1 MIFVNFQEL
10 LSTENQNEDR
20 FPIVF
25 LKDVKF
31 SDLEAIIKFIYTGKT
46 QVSAANL
53 STCTQLAKTLG
64 VTGFTNYIQNTSPT
78 KKRKSSDF
86 NKENTAVQWSTSEPI
101 ALNGT
106 PTAETEPIYQ
116 NLKRRK
122 IHSLDN
128 VCDTFV
134 TPPKPF
140 QATPSPTKPVKASQ
154 RTASCPVDSPLRSAN
169 SRPGSSSTVA
179 ETSFPQA
186 TMLNNFSF
194 DSTFSSLNAANIL
207 QTLAMWMME
216 EQKTELSK
224 DHDTSAP
231 VPPAPPNSLKSNP
244 SSISRSPRKNT
255 DGNEADRPDSGF
267 DSNNESGTTTNAHLH
282 TAQVSETISEEAG
295 VRTASS
301 GDTSPDVIEISRQA
315 PIRQPV
321 FRKRRI
327 HQ

>member
-1 MIFVNFQEL
+1 M
-10 LSTENQNEDR
+10 
-20 FPIVF
+20 
-25 LKDVKF
+25 
-31 SDLEAIIKFIYTGKT
+31 EAIIKFIYIGKT

-64 VTGFTNYIQNTSPT
+64 VTGFTNYIQTASPT

-86 NKENTAVQWSTSEPI
+86 NKENTAVVQWSTSEPT

-106 PTAETEPIYQ
+106 PESEPIYQ

-140 QATPSPTKPVKASQ
+140 QATPSPTKPVKSSQ
-154 RTASCPVDSPLRSAN
+154 RTASCPVESPLRAAN
-169 SRPGSSSTVA
+169 SRPGSSTTVS
-179 ETSFPQA
+179 ETFPQA

-216 EQKTELSK
+216 EQKTELK
-224 DHDTSAP
+224 NHTGAP

-244 SSISRSPRKNT
+244 SSTSRSPRKNT
-255 DGNEADRPDSGF
+255 EVNEADRPDSGF
-267 DSNNESGTTTNAHLH
+267 DSNNESGTTANAHLH

>member
-1 MIFVNFQEL
+1 MQEL
-10 LSTENQNEDR
+10 LSSENQNEDR

-31 SDLEAIIKFIYTGKT
+31 SDLEALIKFIYTGKT

-64 VTGFTNYIQNTSPT
+64 VSGFTNHIQNPSP

-86 NKENTAVQWSTSEPI
+86 NKENTTAVQWSTSEPI

-106 PTAETEPIYQ
+106 PDAEPIYQ

-128 VCDTFV
+128 VCDTFI

-140 QATPSPTKPVKASQ
+140 QAVQASPVKSSSQ
-154 RTASCPVDSPLRSAN
+154 RTASCPVESPASRSS
-169 SRPGSSSTVA
+169 SRPEPS
-179 ETSFPQA
+179 SFPPS
-186 TMLNNFSF
+186 MINSHFSF
-194 DSTFSSLNAANIL
+194 DSAFSPLNAANIL

-216 EQKTELSK
+216 EQKTEKQVL
-224 DHDTSAP
+224 TGAPP

-244 SSISRSPRKNT
+244 SSTSRSPRKPS
-255 DGNEADRPDSGF
+255 GNEGDRPDSGF
-267 DSNNESGTTTNAHLH
+267 DSNNEATAHSH
-282 TAQVSETISEEAG
+282 TAQVSEAISEEAG

-301 GDTSPDVIEISRQA
+301 GDTSPDVAEISRQA

>member
-128 VCDTFV
+128 V
-134 TPPKPF
+134 
-140 QATPSPTKPVKASQ
+140 
-154 RTASCPVDSPLRSAN
+154 
-169 SRPGSSSTVA
+169 
-179 ETSFPQA
+179 
-186 TMLNNFSF
+186 
-194 DSTFSSLNAANIL
+194 
-207 QTLAMWMME
+207 
-216 EQKTELSK
+216 
-224 DHDTSAP
+224 
-231 VPPAPPNSLKSNP
+231 
-244 SSISRSPRKNT
+244 
-255 DGNEADRPDSGF
+255 
-267 DSNNESGTTTNAHLH
+267 
-282 TAQVSETISEEAG
+282 
-295 VRTASS
+295 
-301 GDTSPDVIEISRQA
+301 
-315 PIRQPV
+315 
-321 FRKRRI
+321 
-327 HQ
+327 